1 MSEQERDHY
10 TGFLQGDITAQ
21 EFMNMQR
28 ERIQREVGEAYK
40 QNTDPVNPDYYKGFS
55 NGAEVID
62 ISEHLT
68 GNGSQAVQYI
78 ARATRI
84 DGKVKG
90 NPKEDLRKARWLL
103 DRELARL
110 GGEDDE

>member
-1 MSEQERDHY
+1 MTTNR
-10 TGFLQGDITAQ
+10 
-21 EFMNMQR
+21 
-28 ERIQREVGEAYK
+28 
-40 QNTDPVNPDYYKGFS
+40 
-55 NGAEVID
+55 
-62 ISEHLT
+62 
-68 GNGSQAVQYI
+68 
-78 ARATRI
+78 ARAARI